1 MKSSTTYIPTSPV
14 NLAIG
19 AILSLFLISSC
30 SDPATVGIELAPG
43 NNQIGVVFEEFDLPA
58 EVVLM
63 DSFSTTNQIVL
74 VVGEEEDDFFGKTS
88 GEGFTRLSFDTNAT
102 LPEEDALLD
111 SVLFFLNVRSIDG
124 SDLNEPKYYSVHKLT
139 EQILDTLYYNF
150 DELPYETSPIASG
163 EIVFGDKSD
172 TLVSLKVSP
181 EFAEELFAEMK
192 AGIYFN
198 NIFSFRDFIPG
209 VAIKAREGDNT
220 TIGVGL
226 GTGTGILTYYHY
238 EGDTASKGYGITAS
252 VRLSDGSIAPS
263 RAFSGIKS
271 DRSGTPTQVITE
283 TKKAYDVGPLV
294 GMKSG
299 LGMVIKVDTSPLD
312 AFLDTLSDVTFN
324 QVVLDLGEIES
335 QAETQKP
342 PIGITM
348 YFTDAR
354 NEILETST
362 GVRLSVQADGASQI
376 FVGEDGVATPS
387 TANPTA
393 LIYDSED
400 NIYSQF
406 ITSHVNALYRG
417 QLTRRD
423 WLLYADLPASNG
435 DDFKR
440 SLRQFVVDKNKI
452 KIKVIY
458 SRSR

>member
-1 MKSSTTYIPTSPV
+1 
-14 NLAIG
+14 
-19 AILSLFLISSC
+19 
-30 SDPATVGIELAPG
+30 
-43 NNQIGVVFEEFDLPA
+43 
-58 EVVLM
+58 M
-63 DSFSTTNQIVL
+63 DSFSTTNQVVL
-74 VVGEEEDDFFGKTS
+74 TVGEEEDDFFGKTS
-88 GEGFTRLSFDTNAT
+88 GEGYTRLSFDTNAT

-124 SDLNEPKYYSVHKLT
+124 SDLDEPKYYSVHKLT
-139 EQILDTLYYNF
+139 DQILDTLYYNF
-150 DELPYETSPIASG
+150 DELPYETSPFASG

-172 TLVSLKVSP
+172 TLVSLKVAP

-198 NIFSFRDFIPG
+198 NIFSFRDYLPG

-238 EGDTASKGYGITAS
+238 EGDTVSKGYGITAS

-271 DRSGTPTQVITE
+271 DRSGTPTQVVTE

-299 LGMVIKVDTSPLD
+299 LGMVIKLDTSPLD
-312 AFLDTLSDVTFN
+312 AFLDTLSGVTFN

-362 GVRLSVQADGASQI
+362 GIPLSVQADGAPQI
-376 FVGEDGVATPS
+376 FVGEDGVESPN

-400 NIYSQF
+400 KMYSQF

-452 KIKVIY
+452 KVKVIY